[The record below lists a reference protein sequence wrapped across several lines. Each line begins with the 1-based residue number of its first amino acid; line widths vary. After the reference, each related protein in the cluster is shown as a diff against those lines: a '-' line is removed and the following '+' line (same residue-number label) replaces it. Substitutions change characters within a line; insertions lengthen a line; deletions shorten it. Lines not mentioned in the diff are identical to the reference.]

1 MDRHS
6 FYVNVGSI
14 LRVRRKAE
22 GLTLDALAKKINKS
36 TATLSKYEKGEI
48 AIAMDV
54 LADLCM
60 LLSHAE
66 DKSRSSGTNRC
77 LERRWIYWYKHS
89 ERNLHTAVLEYN
101 TKTRN
106 AVLFRNVRDVNNF
119 YDCGY
124 IYHGNIFISDHN
136 IDCVVQN
143 TAPPREYIKIGIPTL
158 STEREFKTGLIV
170 SINENYQNVA
180 IKCLCSK
187 TLMQD
192 KAFLTERLQISKTEM
207 KSIRDTNFF
216 GVW

>member
-106 AVLFRNVRDVNNF
+106 AVLFRNVRDVINF

-124 IYHGNIFISDHN
+124 IYHGDIFISDHN

-192 KAFLTERLQISKTEM
+192 KTFLTERLQISKTEM

>member
-1 MDRHS
+1 M
-6 FYVNVGSI
+6 
-14 LRVRRKAE
+14 
-22 GLTLDALAKKINKS
+22 
-36 TATLSKYEKGEI
+36 
-48 AIAMDV
+48 
-54 LADLCM
+54 
-60 LLSHAE
+60 
-66 DKSRSSGTNRC
+66 SGTS
-77 LERRWIYWYKHS
+77 IIF
-89 ERNLHTAVLEYN
+89 T
-101 TKTRN
+101 TG
-106 AVLFRNVRDVNNF
+106 
-119 YDCGY
+119 GY

-170 SINENYQNVA
+170 SINENYQNVV